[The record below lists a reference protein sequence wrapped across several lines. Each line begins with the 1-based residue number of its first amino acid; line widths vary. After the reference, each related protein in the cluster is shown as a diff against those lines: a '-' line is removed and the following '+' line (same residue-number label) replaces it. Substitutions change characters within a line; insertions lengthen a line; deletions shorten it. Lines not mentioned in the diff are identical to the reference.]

1 MEKQEEFEIVS
12 VEKYLGEK
20 KRKAIVGSTIYAV
33 SSAVFFASGILFA
46 KENLIIPTVLEG
58 IETISTG
65 IAAKDYINEVK
76 NISKKIKSLRK

>member
-46 KENLIIPTVLEG
+46 KIHEFI
-58 IETISTG
+58 
-65 IAAKDYINEVK
+65 
-76 NISKKIKSLRK
+76 

>member
-20 KRKAIVGSTIYAV
+20 KRKAIVWSTIYAV
-33 SSAVFFASGILFA
+33 SSAVFFASGILYA

-58 IETISTG
+58 IATISTG